1 MLSTLTQAKIMI
13 EPGENAGQGLLLFAN
28 LLKKREAEYCWV
40 PADADGVIPALD
52 LYADKGLR
60 IDDRQTAET
69 HGVDQLKNRGIDP
82 DTERERQYCG

>member
-1 MLSTLTQAKIMI
+1 
-13 EPGENAGQGLLLFAN
+13 LFAN